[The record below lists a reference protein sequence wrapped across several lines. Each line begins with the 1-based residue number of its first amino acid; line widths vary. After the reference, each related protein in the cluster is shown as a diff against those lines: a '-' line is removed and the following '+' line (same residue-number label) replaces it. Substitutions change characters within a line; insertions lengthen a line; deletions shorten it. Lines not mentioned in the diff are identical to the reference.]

1 MIYFYQKSKSLEV
14 GDQMKSIKRYLE
26 NRVGKYSFYF
36 EDLSSGFIYGYNENV
51 KMTAAGCMKLCI
63 AVSLIKAVENEKLD
77 FMTKIPIK
85 GDDKVYGTGI
95 IHEFNEREYTIFE
108 LLVAML
114 IQSDNT
120 AANKII
126 DLVGMDQI
134 NYDIREMGLKNT
146 ILNRKTSD
154 ERVPRNDIENITTA
168 YDLSLI
174 WKHLYKASY
183 LDEKNSTMLIDILSR
198 SQIKNKLAL
207 YIPDDL
213 KYEISSKTGDKKGV
227 ENDTAYIKVAKG
239 SFVFTVLSIDVPN
252 SVYGTV
258 TLAKSGKMM
267 WDEIM
272 NNWH

>member
-1 MIYFYQKSKSLEV
+1 
-14 GDQMKSIKRYLE
+14 MKEIKRYLE
-26 NRVGKYSFYF
+26 SRIGTYGFFF

-51 KMTAAGCMKLCI
+51 QMVAAGCMKLPI
-63 AVSLIKAVENEKLD
+63 AVYLIKADQDKKVD
-77 FMTKIPIK
+77 FMDKIKIEK
-85 GDDKVYGTGI
+85 EDKVYGTGI

-126 DLVGMDQI
+126 DIIGMDNI
-134 NYDIREMGLKNT
+134 NSNIKEMGLKNT

-154 ERVPRNDIENITTA
+154 ERQSKDGVENITSA
-168 YDLSLI
+168 YDLSKI
-174 WKHLYKASY
+174 WKHLHNATY
-183 LDEKNSTMLIDILSR
+183 LNRDNSTMLIDILR
-198 SQIKNKLAL
+198 RQQIKNKLAL

-227 ENDTAYIKVAKG
+227 ENDTALIQLPKG
-239 SFVFTVLSIDVPN
+239 NFVFTVLSTSVPN

-258 TLAKSGKMM
+258 TLAKCGKMM
-267 WDEIM
+267 WDNVM